1 MDIDLDR
8 SNTRRTAVSV
18 VSGISDPH
26 NPIQSVR
33 GSLNVPGKNRNGHD
47 ESDVGQNVS
56 VMRSSPTPPSPMGGT
71 PEREVS
77 PEPTPRIGGS
87 GGAIK
92 TTELH
97 IRPHSGSGED
107 LYNASPRIPKA
118 VQFPSPSRAQGQGRE
133 SSNLGTNENGQVK
146 RVASESA
153 SGRADGKENDASMVD
168 RRGGSERGR
177 RLRSAQEEKI
187 LVGEHGEEIEAEIDE
202 NEALSMSATS
212 YPGQEWNPY
221 AAGGWDEGYD

>member
-8 SNTRRTAVSV
+8 SNTRRTAVSA

-33 GSLNVPGKNRNGHD
+33 GSLNVPGKNGSGHD
-47 ESDVGQNVS
+47 EGEGGQNVS
-56 VMRSSPTPPSPMGGT
+56 VMRSSPTPPSPMGAT

-77 PEPTPRIGGS
+77 PEPTPRGDQ
-87 GGAIK
+87 IK
-92 TTELH
+92 TTDLH
-97 IRPHSGSGED
+97 IRPSSGSGED
-107 LYNASPRIPKA
+107 LYNASPRMPKT
-118 VQFPSPSRAQGQGRE
+118 VQFPSPSRAGQE
-133 SSNLGTNENGQVK
+133 YENSNFRHSENGQIK
-146 RVASESA
+146 RVVSESA
-153 SGRADGKENDASMVD
+153 SGRAGGKVNEGLLD

-187 LVGEHGEEIEAEIDE
+187 LIGENGEEIEVEIDE
-202 NEALSMSATS
+202 NEPPSMSATS

-221 AAGGWDEGYD
+221 AAGGWDEDYD